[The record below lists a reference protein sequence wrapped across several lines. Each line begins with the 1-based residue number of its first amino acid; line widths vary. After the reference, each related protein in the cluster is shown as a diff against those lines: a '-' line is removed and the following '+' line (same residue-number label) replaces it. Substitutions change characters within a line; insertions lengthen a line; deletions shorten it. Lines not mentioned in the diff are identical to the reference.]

1 MSTVHIPIL
10 LEPIVS
16 TLILPFQDGK
26 PGWVLDCTLGG
37 GGHTGE
43 LLKRLPKN
51 SGVIALDQDEEAISR
66 ARKRFRDEIVTGRL
80 ILVHSRFGD
89 FESKSVPAITG
100 EKPLR
105 GLLAD
110 LGFSSD
116 QLEDGDRGISF
127 QREGPLDMRL
137 DRSSGESAYNLLRRS
152 TERELADLIYEFGEE
167 RNSRRIASSIIEA
180 RRKGSLPTTTVGLA
194 ELIFQA
200 TPGRE
205 RHGRIHPATRTFQAL
220 RIAVNAELE
229 ELDRL
234 MTRVILEV
242 SVGGRI
248 AILSFHS
255 LEDRA
260 VKIALKD
267 DRWKALSK
275 KPIEASDEEM
285 ALNPRS
291 RSAKLRTAERVRSL
305 TQDA

>member
-1 MSTVHIPIL
+1 MSETTVHVPIL
-10 LEPIVS
+10 LHPIVD
-16 TLILPFQDGK
+16 TLIAPFQDGK
-26 PGWVLDCTLGG
+26 PGWILDCTLGG

-51 SGVIALDQDEEAISR
+51 SGVIALDQDREAIAR
-66 ARKRFRDEIVTGRL
+66 AEVRFRDEINSGRL
-80 ILVHSRFGD
+80 KIFHTRFGD
-89 FESKSVPAITG
+89 FESAHVPEISEAQ
-100 EKPLR
+100 PLR

-116 QLEDGDRGISF
+116 QLEDENRGISF

-137 DRSSGESAYNLLRRS
+137 DPTRGESAYQLLRRI

-167 RNSRRIASSIIEA
+167 RNSRRIASSIINA
-180 RRKGSLPTTTVGLA
+180 RRDSALPTTTLALA

-220 RIAVNAELE
+220 RIAVNGELE

-242 SVGGRI
+242 QVGGRI
-248 AILSFHS
+248 AVLSFHS
-255 LEDRA
+255 LEDRR
-260 VKIALKD
+260 VKIALKEE
-267 DRWKALSK
+267 RWKALSK
-275 KPIEASDEEM
+275 KPITASDDEISE
-285 ALNPRS
+285 NPRS
-291 RSAKLRTAERVRSL
+291 RSAKLRTAERLR
-305 TQDA
+305 

>member
-1 MSTVHIPIL
+1 MSTQTVHVPIL
-10 LEPIVS
+10 LDPIVK
-16 TLILPFQDGK
+16 TLTEPFSDGK

-37 GGHTGE
+37 GGHTAE
-43 LLKRLPKN
+43 LLARLPKN
-51 SGVIALDQDEEAISR
+51 SGVIALDQDLLAIER
-66 ARKRFRDEIVTGRL
+66 AQKRFSEDIQSGRL
-80 ILVHSRFGD
+80 KILHTRFGE
-89 FESKSVPAITG
+89 FESQIVPEISVD
-100 EKPLR
+100 KPLR

-127 QREGPLDMRL
+127 LRDGPLDMRL
-137 DRSSGESAYNLLRRS
+137 DPSRGESAYEMLRRI
-152 TERELADLIYEFGEE
+152 TERELADLIYKYGEE
-167 RNSRRIASSIIEA
+167 RNSRRIASSIINA
-180 RRKGSLPTTTVGLA
+180 RRSSSLPRTTLELA

-220 RIAVNAELE
+220 RIAVNEELE

-234 MTRVILEV
+234 MSRVILEV

-255 LEDRA
+255 LEDRP
-260 VKIALKD
+260 VKIALKE

-275 KPIEASDEEM
+275 KPIIASDEEISE
-285 ALNPRS
+285 NPRS
-291 RSAKLRTAERVRSL
+291 RSAKLRIAERIR
-305 TQDA
+305 